1 MLFVHFTESWIIQCV
16 SSEGVCTVVQQE
28 DQGGHISGVDIESPY
43 KAMVKEKEQDTEIP
57 GIGSVCTRWVGEK
70 GKKQLMQLADQE
82 KCRSLKQELHSLA
95 NVCKKA
101 LTVLGADQ
109 SSDPQVQKANSLCDV
124 YIGKSSSKSK
134 PSLHNRKM
142 GALWKSQHDEPP
154 GAIAGPA
161 GATAVLGSELVDTI
175 TEKHKQPPDVS

>member
-1 MLFVHFTESWIIQCV
+1 M
-16 SSEGVCTVVQQE
+16 QQE

-43 KAMVKEKEQDTEIP
+43 KAIVKEKEQDTEIP

-124 YIGKSSSKSK
+124 YIGKSGSKSK

-154 GAIAGPA
+154 GATCIAGPA